1 MLRPRS
7 FGVWSA
13 TMSVIAPPASNV
25 TSTWT
30 LPHRFLETP
39 PSTPVAAARAGVV
52 GAFVGVF
59 VVAAAVVGA
68 FVACA
73 ADSAAVVAGAAAAA
87 VAGVGVVGV
96 VGATVP
102 VDPDVPLVR
111 TIAPDP
117 AASEPAPAVLPNA
130 NKATRPAVVATLS

>member
-39 PSTPVAAARAGVV
+39 PSTTVAAARAVVV
-52 GAFVGVF
+52 GAFVTGVF

-73 ADSAAVVAGAAAAA
+73 AGSAAVVVGAAAATG
-87 VAGVGVVGV
+87 AGVGVAGV

-102 VDPDVPLVR
+102 VEPDVPLVR
-111 TIAPDP
+111 TIAPD
-117 AASEPAPAVLPNA
+117 
-130 NKATRPAVVATLS
+130 